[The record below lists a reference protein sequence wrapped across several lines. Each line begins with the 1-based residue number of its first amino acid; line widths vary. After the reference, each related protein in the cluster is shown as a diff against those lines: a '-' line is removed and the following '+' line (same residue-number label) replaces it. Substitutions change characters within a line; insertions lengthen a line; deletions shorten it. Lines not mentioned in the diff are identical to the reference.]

1 MNNLPKLIRRFT
13 AILLLGFVLLVFANF
28 AVFAFLMAWQWP
40 SIADSPYNMAIQ
52 TGKAFQTSENR
63 YTLQED
69 ISLQL
74 KEQDIWA
81 FVVDNDT
88 LQIVWK
94 TENVPDT
101 IPASYSLSDIADLS
115 VGYLDGYPTY
125 TGKTEN
131 GIVVLGYPKDS
142 FWKHTRA
149 SWNYNFVSHFPQII
163 FLVLVVNIAIILL
176 IYVVANM
183 KFLKPVKPITKGI
196 QDLSVGE
203 PVHIPE
209 KGLLSDISANI
220 NRTSN
225 ILQEQRQ
232 QLKKKE
238 TARANWIAGVSHDIR
253 TPLSMVMGYAG
264 QLKDDANLTDEERQ
278 MAEVIVKQSERMK
291 NLINDLNL
299 ASKLEYNM
307 QPVNLAKQNLIA
319 IVRQVVVDFIN
330 MDIED
335 KYPIA
340 WQTDEVLTICPVNAD
355 KDLLK
360 RAVSNL
366 IQNSI
371 NHNEQGCKI
380 YVCVMTDDSNC
391 TVVVADNGVGA
402 TNEQIEKLNNAPH
415 YMVCDNNTT
424 EQRHGL
430 GLLIVKQI
438 VAAHGGITTIEH
450 SSYGGFLVKLTLPML
465 LYRSELPDHKHQYSP
480 AGKVHKV
487 QHQR

>member
-1 MNNLPKLIRRFT
+1 MNNLPKLIWRFT
-13 AILLLGFVLLVFANF
+13 GILLLSFVLLVFANF
-28 AVFAFLMAWQWP
+28 AILAFLMVWQSP
-40 SIADSPYNMAIQ
+40 SVADSPYNVATQ
-52 TGKAFQTSENR
+52 TGRAFQISESG

-69 ISLQL
+69 VSTQL
-74 KEQDIWA
+74 KEQNIWA

-125 TGKTEN
+125 TGETEN

-142 FWKHTRA
+142 FWKHTSA
-149 SWNYNFVSHFPQII
+149 SWNYNFFAHLPQIVFI
-163 FLVLVVNIAIILL
+163 VFAVNIAVILL

-196 QDLSVGE
+196 QDLSIGE

-264 QLKDDANLTDEERQ
+264 QLKDDENLTSEERQ
-278 MAEVIVKQSERMK
+278 KAEVIVRQSKRIQ

-307 QPVNLAKQNLIA
+307 QPINTAKQNLIA

-335 KYPIA
+335 KYPIE
-340 WQTDEVLTICPVNAD
+340 WETDEALTICPVNAD

-360 RAVSNL
+360 RAISNL

-380 YVCVMTDDSNC
+380 YVSVTADSGKC
-391 TVVVADNGVGA
+391 TVGISDDGVG
-402 TNEQIEKLNNAPH
+402 TTDEQIEKLNNAPH
-415 YMVCDNNTT
+415 YMVCDENTA

-438 VAAHGGITTIEH
+438 ISAHDGTTIIEH
-450 SSYGGFLVKLTLPML
+450 SSYGGFSVKVTLPIQ
-465 LYRSELPDHKHQYSP
+465 E
-480 AGKVHKV
+480 
-487 QHQR
+487 

>member
-1 MNNLPKLIRRFT
+1 MNNLPKLIWRFT
-13 AILLLGFVLLVFANF
+13 GILLLSFVLLVFANF
-28 AVFAFLMAWQWP
+28 AILAFLMVWQSP
-40 SIADSPYNMAIQ
+40 SVADSPYNVATQ
-52 TGKAFQTSENR
+52 TGRAFQISESG

-69 ISLQL
+69 VSTQL
-74 KEQDIWA
+74 KEQNIWA

-125 TGKTEN
+125 TGETEN

-142 FWKHTRA
+142 FWKHTSA
-149 SWNYNFVSHFPQII
+149 SWNYNFFAHLPQIVFI
-163 FLVLVVNIAIILL
+163 VFAVNIAVILL

-196 QDLSVGE
+196 QDLSIGE

-232 QLKKKE
+232 QLNKKE

-264 QLKDDANLTDEERQ
+264 QLKDDENLTSEERQ
-278 MAEVIVKQSERMK
+278 KAEVIVRQSKRIQ

-307 QPVNLAKQNLIA
+307 QPINTAKQNLIA

-335 KYPIA
+335 KYPIE
-340 WQTDEVLTICPVNAD
+340 WETDEALTICPVNAD

-360 RAVSNL
+360 RAISNL

-371 NHNEQGCKI
+371 NHNEKGCKI
-380 YVCVMTDDSNC
+380 YVSVTADSGKC
-391 TVVVADNGVGA
+391 TVGVSDDGVGA
-402 TNEQIEKLNNAPH
+402 TDEQIEKLNNAPH
-415 YMVCDNNTT
+415 YMVCDENTA

-438 VAAHGGITTIEH
+438 ISAHDGTTIIEH
-450 SSYGGFLVKLTLPML
+450 SSYGGFSVKITLPIQ
-465 LYRSELPDHKHQYSP
+465 E
-480 AGKVHKV
+480 
-487 QHQR
+487 